1 MSRHT
6 QPVTSWLSKRR
17 AWTGASLLVTVPVGV
32 YTKFYQGP
40 AADWVNN
47 SLGGVFYEIF
57 WCLLVFLIVP
67 KARAWLIALAVLLVT
82 CTLEFM
88 QLWHPA
94 VLTSLRGSFLGA
106 TLLGTTFSWSDF
118 PYYFVG
124 SAFGWF
130 WLSSLPGRVN
140 ALMSPPGKE

>member
-1 MSRHT
+1 MSRHA
-6 QPVTSWLSKRR
+6 QPVISWLSKRR
-17 AWTGASLLVTVPVGV
+17 AWTSASLLVTVLVGV

-67 KARAWLIALAVLLVT
+67 RARAWLIALAVVLVT
-82 CTLEFM
+82 CTLEVM

-94 VLTSLRGSFLGA
+94 VLTYVRGYFLGA
-106 TLLGTTFSWSDF
+106 ALLGTTFSWSDF

-124 SAFGWF
+124 SAIGWL
-130 WLSSLPGRVN
+130 WILSLQNNVDR
-140 ALMSPPGKE
+140 LMSSPSKE